1 MWRLKGQGLKLEQVA
16 CGLIQVAHYTLVAS
30 TLSGFQEVGGDS
42 VGTYDALW
50 DLHRTCFLQEKDT
63 FN

>member
-1 MWRLKGQGLKLEQVA
+1 MWRLKDQGLKLEQVA

-50 DLHRTCFLQEKDT
+50 DLHRTCFLV
-63 FN
+63 